1 MYSIKLASRTV
12 LFSLIVALT
21 LVCAGCGTPSF
32 LITPVS
38 NPTELE
44 EAKVAPGNG
53 EKIAIIPVEGML
65 LDSRGGG
72 FLQQQENPL
81 SLFVQE
87 LDRAATDD
95 RVKAVV
101 LRINS
106 PGGSV
111 TTSDT
116 MYRAVQEFRK
126 RTHKKVI
133 ASAQEIDASGAYYVS
148 CAADKVVATPTS
160 LVGSVGVIFETFDL
174 VGTMDKLGIRS
185 EAFVSGD
192 LKEMGSPLK
201 HRDDKEKQVIQTLV
215 NEYFAG
221 FSSLVAQNRP
231 LKANAMDEIK
241 DGRIFSGTR
250 AVELGLA
257 DQTGGLDD
265 AIALA
270 RTLAEI
276 PNAQVVMYK
285 RPFGYGGSIYAS
297 TQTPQPQ
304 SNVLQLRLPMEL
316 PFLPAGFYYLW
327 QPGVVQ

>member
-1 MYSIKLASRTV
+1 MDLSKLSFPAI
-12 LFSLIVALT
+12 LFGLIAALG
-21 LVCAGCGTPSF
+21 VFCGGCGTPSF

-44 EAKVAPGNG
+44 EAKVVPGNG
-53 EKIAIIPVEGML
+53 DKIAIIPVEGML
-65 LDSRGGG
+65 VDARGGG
-72 FLQQQENPL
+72 FLEQQENPL

-87 LDRAATDD
+87 LDRAATDSN
-95 RVKAVV
+95 VKAVV
-101 LRINS
+101 LRVNS

-116 MYRAVQEFRK
+116 MYRAVQDFRK
-126 RTHKKVI
+126 KTGKKVI
-133 ASAQEIDASGAYYVS
+133 ASAQEVDASGAYYVS
-148 CAADKVVATPTS
+148 CAADKVVASPSS

-201 HRDDKEKQVIQTLV
+201 HRDDKEKQVIQSLV
-215 NEYFAG
+215 NEYFAQ

-231 LKANAMDEIK
+231 LKDKAMDEIK

-250 AVELGLA
+250 EVELGLA
-257 DQTGGLDD
+257 DQNGGMDD
-265 AIALA
+265 AITLA
-270 RTLAEI
+270 RTLAGT

-285 RPFGYGGSIYAS
+285 RPYGYGGSIYAS
-297 TQTPQPQ
+297 TQTPRPQ
-304 SNVLQLRLPMEL
+304 ANVLQLRLPMEL

-327 QPGVVQ
+327 QPGVGQ